1 MIALSFSIFAMIG
14 VFYLIPMLF
23 LWLALRRSYQTGS
36 MTREDVVG
44 LFPFT
49 FLPLIN
55 FFVFI
60 WIIKEVLLDLHL
72 YNRLIN
78 LIIGEKK

>member
-1 MIALSFSIFAMIG
+1 MIALYFSIFAIIG
-14 VFYLIPMLF
+14 AFYLVPMLF
-23 LWLALRRSYQTGS
+23 LWLALRRGYQSGS
-36 MTREDVVG
+36 MSKEDVIG

-60 WIIKEVLLDLHL
+60 WIIKEFLSGLHF
-72 YNRLIN
+72 YNRFISF
-78 LIIGEKK
+78 IIGEKK